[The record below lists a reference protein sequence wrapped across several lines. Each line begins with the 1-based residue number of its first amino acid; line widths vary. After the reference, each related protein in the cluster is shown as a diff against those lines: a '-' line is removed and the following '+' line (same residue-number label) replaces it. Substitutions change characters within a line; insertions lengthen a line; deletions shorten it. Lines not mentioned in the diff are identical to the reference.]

1 MQVIEA
7 QRASILEPHD
17 HLHIN
22 QIRTSTSAGRATSR
36 AQIARL
42 GVASGGRP
50 SDQGATLDGNQ
61 T

>member
-22 QIRTSTSAGRATSR
+22 HKSLQMTS
-36 AQIARL
+36 
-42 GVASGGRP
+42 
-50 SDQGATLDGNQ
+50 
-61 T
+61 

>member
-22 QIRTSTSAGRATSR
+22 QISTFVTRAPMHKAWRTGLRGRNGICQAADNAKS
-36 AQIARL
+36 
-42 GVASGGRP
+42 S
-50 SDQGATLDGNQ
+50 
-61 T
+61 

>member
-22 QIRTSTSAGRATSR
+22 HERISSMERLTGSDEDVLGAGGDA
-36 AQIARL
+36 
-42 GVASGGRP
+42 
-50 SDQGATLDGNQ
+50 
-61 T
+61 

>member
-22 QIRTSTSAGRATSR
+22 QCSAFPADGRGRHTSTG
-36 AQIARL
+36 
-42 GVASGGRP
+42 SGLNVSG
-50 SDQGATLDGNQ
+50 SQ
-61 T
+61 

>member
-22 QIRTSTSAGRATSR
+22 HERISR
-36 AQIARL
+36 SLQ
-42 GVASGGRP
+42 
-50 SDQGATLDGNQ
+50 NCWYQ